1 MLERRRGRECYIN
14 RGVYNMAGV
23 SRAEVE
29 SIKRRF
35 GIVGNS
41 SALIQAIEVAYQVS
55 STDLSVLVLGESG
68 AGKEFFP

>member
-1 MLERRRGRECYIN
+1 
-14 RGVYNMAGV
+14 MAGV

-41 SALIQAIEVAYQVS
+41 SALIQAIEVAYQVA
-55 STDLSVLVLGESG
+55 STDLSG
-68 AGKEFFP
+68 